1 MKVSFQSALP
11 SSIDN
16 PDLTD
21 PYSVFGIVIYELL
34 SLYNDSV
41 WSLRNH
47 ICSVEATW
55 PQDPNYPLLHEIAR
69 HAIHVSETLSVALE
83 SINALQ

>member
-1 MKVSFQSALP
+1 MGFFVHWIPPHSTTLLCFDLLEHMKVSFQSALP
-11 SSIDN
+11 SSISD

-47 ICSVEATW
+47 ICSVEAVS
-55 PQDPNYPLLHEIAR
+55 PVILHYPLMI
-69 HAIHVSETLSVALE
+69 
-83 SINALQ
+83 